1 MNKIQKLALD
11 DYLIDPSEMN
21 LKLLTLSVNP
31 LFNLKGS
38 AKSDVIALINKYKSD
53 PSKLRLASL
62 ETYLGSTKTQKTKIA
77 KATKIPVITAAT
89 SPEHPELKA
98 LRQALA
104 NLYARGST
112 SEPGIK
118 EQIDL
123 SDKIR
128 RLETQLGLQY
138 DMSDGDLYRMG
149 TSKALESKQ
158 AMFRGIF
165 GDWEQEGT
173 PGWSLTHPD
182 GLNSFSITD
191 TAFAGLWFNPDNKN
205 IFDQQVY
212 ERNQLQRAE

>member
-112 SEPGIK
+112 
-118 EQIDL
+118 
-123 SDKIR
+123 
-128 RLETQLGLQY
+128 
-138 DMSDGDLYRMG
+138 
-149 TSKALESKQ
+149 
-158 AMFRGIF
+158 
-165 GDWEQEGT
+165 
-173 PGWSLTHPD
+173 
-182 GLNSFSITD
+182 
-191 TAFAGLWFNPDNKN
+191 
-205 IFDQQVY
+205 
-212 ERNQLQRAE
+212 